1 MRTVRDSRIDRVK
14 QKRRKKWTF
23 RIISI
28 ITVLVLGFGL
38 YFGSQIWGVFA
49 NGGKELKKSDLREN
63 AVEIKND
70 PFTVLLLGTDQRT
83 TRPNDWRADVMIL
96 AAINPKTKTAKV
108 VSVPRDTYITIPNS
122 GGVKTKINAAAYYG
136 RQSGVGDVENVR
148 KTLEELLQV
157 PIDYYARI
165 NFQGFEDIVDAL
177 GGIQVTPKFK
187 FTQAMI
193 GGGYAKFY
201 PGNTYT
207 LNGKKALAYVRERHE
222 DPRGD
227 LGRNERQREVVSQL
241 IDKLASFEGVT
252 KFNEVSKAVGKNF
265 EYSFDILDFP
275 TLVNIYRE
283 IPKQSMETIQIKVY
297 DDKIPGV
304 GAVLRISEDEKQR
317 VRQILQQQLEY
328 KPKNTQSEQ
337 PTGDQSNS
345 TESSGSDGN

>member
-1 MRTVRDSRIDRVK
+1 MQRVNDSRIDRVK

-28 ITVLVLGFGL
+28 VTVLVLGFGL

-49 NGGKELKKSDLREN
+49 NSGKELKKSDLRDKE
-63 AVEIKND
+63 VEIKNE

-148 KTLEELLQV
+148 KTLEELLHV

-241 IDKLASFEGVT
+241 IDKLASFDGVT
-252 KFNEVSKAVGKNF
+252 KFSEVSKAVGKNF
-265 EYSFDILDFP
+265 EYSFDITDFP
-275 TLVNIYRE
+275 ALVKIYQG
-283 IPKQSMETIQIKVY
+283 IPKQNIETIQIKVF
-297 DDKIPGV
+297 DDKVPGS
-304 GAVLRISEDEKQR
+304 GAVLRIPEEEKQR
-317 VRQILQQQLEY
+317 IRQLLQQQLEY
-328 KPKNTQSEQ
+328 KPKEGQLNN
-337 PTGDQSNS
+337 GNS
-345 TESSGSDGN
+345 DVDGTADSGSDGN

>member
-1 MRTVRDSRIDRVK
+1 MQKVRDSRIDRVK
-14 QKRRKKWTF
+14 QKRRKKWVF
-23 RIISI
+23 RITTIV
-28 ITVLVLGFGL
+28 TLLVLGFGL

-49 NGGKELKKSDLREN
+49 NSNKDLKKSDLREKE
-63 AVEIKND
+63 VEIKND

-96 AAINPKTKTAKV
+96 AAVNPKTKTVKV

-148 KTLEELLQV
+148 KTLEELLHV
-157 PIDYYARI
+157 PVDYYARI

-241 IDKLASFEGVT
+241 IDKMASFQGVT
-252 KFNEVSKAVGKNF
+252 KFSEVSKAVGKNF
-265 EYSFDILDFP
+265 EYSFEVMDFP
-275 TLVNIYRE
+275 ALVKVYQG
-283 IPKQSMETIQIKVY
+283 IPKQNIETIQIKVY

-304 GAVLRISEDEKQR
+304 GAVLRISEEEKQR
-317 VRQILQQQLEY
+317 IRKILQQQLEY
-328 KPKNTQSEQ
+328 KPKE
-337 PTGDQSNS
+337 DQLKQVNS
-345 TESSGSDGN
+345 DGSSTADNSGSDGN